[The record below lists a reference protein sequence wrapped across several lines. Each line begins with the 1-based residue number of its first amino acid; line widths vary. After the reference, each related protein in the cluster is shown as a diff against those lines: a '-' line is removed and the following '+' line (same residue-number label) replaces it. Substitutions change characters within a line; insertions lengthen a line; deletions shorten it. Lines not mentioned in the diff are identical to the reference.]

1 MGVSL
6 RNLSVAILAMS
17 VLVVGEVRGI
27 LPDSQEPISLD
38 ADSSEFDRDSNTLI
52 FRNVHITQGMLSIAA
67 ATASADGLDFA
78 DSSWQFDG
86 NVRID
91 GEYSRI
97 RAAKAVLRFR
107 NHRMVHASASGEPAN
122 FERDATEDAR
132 ALSGG
137 ARSIDYD
144 LEAQTLTL
152 SGEAQLIDGQNEING
167 ETLLYQ
173 LTEERLV
180 ATSDQGGDQ
189 RVRVTVTPQTL
200 GVGGDPKDDEDP
212 GTETVADPVSPEPDT
227 AR

>member
-1 MGVSL
+1 
-6 RNLSVAILAMS
+6 MS

-107 NHRMVHASASGEPAN
+107 NHRMVHASASGEPAK

>member
-122 FERDATEDAR
+122 FERDATEDTR

-212 GTETVADPVSPEPDT
+212 GTETVAEPVSPEPDT

>member
-212 GTETVADPVSPEPDT
+212 GTETVAEPVSPEPDT
-227 AR
+227 PR

>member
-1 MGVSL
+1 
-6 RNLSVAILAMS
+6 MS

-212 GTETVADPVSPEPDT
+212 GTETVAEPVSPEPDT

>member
-1 MGVSL
+1 MTV
-6 RNLSVAILAMS
+6 LAAPE
-17 VLVVGEVRGI
+17 GRGI

-38 ADSSEFDRDSNTLI
+38 ADSSEFDRESNTLI
-52 FRNVHITQGMLSIAA
+52 FRNVHITQGVLSIAA

-91 GEYSRI
+91 DEYSRI

-107 NHRMVHASASGEPAN
+107 NHRMVHASASGQPAN
-122 FERDATEDAR
+122 FERDATEDTR

-137 ARSIDYD
+137 AQSIDYD

-173 LTEERLV
+173 LAEERLV
-180 ATSDQGGDQ
+180 ATSDEGGQQ

-200 GVGGDPKDDEDP
+200 GVGKNAEDDEDTNA
-212 GTETVADPVSPEPDT
+212 GTVSEPAPPQPDIV
-227 AR
+227 R

>member
-212 GTETVADPVSPEPDT
+212 GTETVAEPVSPEPDT